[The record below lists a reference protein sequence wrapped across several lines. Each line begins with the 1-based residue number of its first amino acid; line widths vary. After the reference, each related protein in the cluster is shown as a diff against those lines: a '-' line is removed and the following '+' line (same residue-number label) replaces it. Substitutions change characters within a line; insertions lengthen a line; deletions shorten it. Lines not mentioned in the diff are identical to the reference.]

1 MEGFSLILVSLS
13 FGVIVYFIAKKFQKE
28 DKAKDSYW
36 ENTDTSDKIRDF
48 IILIGLLIF
57 IGYTGLFGIGLLIF
71 WWALLSRNRY

>member
-1 MEGFSLILVSLS
+1 MELFFIALILLPFVAYLISK
-13 FGVIVYFIAKKFQKE
+13 GVEKE

-36 ENTDTSDKIRDF
+36 ENTDTSDKIKDF

-71 WWALLSRNRY
+71 WWAFMSRNRY